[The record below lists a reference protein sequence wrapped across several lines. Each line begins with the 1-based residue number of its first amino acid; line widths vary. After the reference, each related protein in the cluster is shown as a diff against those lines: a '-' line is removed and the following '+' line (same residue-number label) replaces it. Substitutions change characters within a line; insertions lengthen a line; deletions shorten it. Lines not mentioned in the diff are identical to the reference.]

1 MILFVLRG
9 LVLVLITAVSVLF
22 LTTNQEQGGISFG
35 QFSLMLAITLGLA
48 GLVIAAD
55 AFSPK
60 KKLSAISGVF
70 IGLIVGLIVLLPL
83 AYVVD
88 LVGALSRP
96 ADPPAELIYEKALEQ
111 VNQRRD
117 AVQAGT
123 EPGDDGDPEE
133 EPGES
138 DAPDAAG
145 GSDTSAV
152 SPDEQARALI
162 DANLR
167 AIAEAEAAIQSQQNL
182 LLGVKVVLGVITCYF
197 CISLVLQTKDDFRFI
212 IPYVEFAKQIRGNRP
227 AILDTSVI
235 IDGRILDVID
245 TQVMQ
250 GVVIVPRFVL
260 DELQLIADSADKL
273 KRARGRRGL
282 EVLQKLQAS
291 TIVEVHIEERDAE
304 GINVDQKLIDL
315 AHQMQGRVMTNDFN
329 LNKIASLRGVDVINI
344 NDLAKALRP
353 VVLPGEHM
361 TVKLIKPGE
370 SPTQG
375 VGYLEDGTMVVVENG
390 RSHLD
395 HNVDLIVTSTL
406 QTSAGRMI
414 FGRFAHE
421 EDEAGP
427 RNANDPKP
435 EPEDKPKDTT
445 QASDASDANNA
456 SGPYPPQGPRKGGNS
471 SRRNPRRG

>member
-9 LVLVLITAVSVLF
+9 LVLVIITAISVLY
-22 LTTNQEQGGISFG
+22 LLTNQEQGGISFN
-35 QFSLMLAITLGLA
+35 QFLLLLAVTLGLA
-48 GLVIAAD
+48 GIVIAAD
-55 AFSPK
+55 AMTPK

-70 IGLIVGLIVLLPL
+70 IGLMVGLIVLLPL

-88 LVGALSRP
+88 LVGVLSRP
-96 ADPPAELIYEKALEQ
+96 ADPPIELTYQQAELQAQTAL
-111 VNQRRD
+111 R
-117 AVQAGT
+117 ASF
-123 EPGDDGDPEE
+123 PEE
-133 EPGES
+133 LEIDRQSMRGVE
-138 DAPDAAG
+138 
-145 GSDTSAV
+145 
-152 SPDEQARALI
+152 EEARKLI
-162 DANLR
+162 DANR
-167 AIAEAEAAIQSQQNL
+167 AARADAIETIQTQQNL
-182 LLGVKVVLGVITCYF
+182 LLGVKILLGVITCYF

-212 IPYVEFAKQIRGNRP
+212 IPYVEFTKQIRGNRP

-235 IDGRILDVID
+235 VDGRILDIIE

-250 GVVIVPRFVL
+250 GIVIVPRFVL
-260 DELQLIADSADKL
+260 DELQVIADSSDKL

-282 EVLQKLQAS
+282 EVLQKLQALAS
-291 TIVEVHIEERDAE
+291 VEVHIEERDAE

-329 LNKIASLRGVDVINI
+329 LNKIAELRGVDVINI

-361 TVKLIKPGE
+361 TVKLVKPGE

-375 VGYLEDGTMVVVENG
+375 VGYLDDGTMVVVENG

-395 HNVDLIVTSTL
+395 HDVDLVVTSTL

-414 FGRFAHE
+414 FGKFARE
-421 EDEAGP
+421 EDA
-427 RNANDPKP
+427 ANPPPSTKAPTPAAAASTKSDDPN
-435 EPEDKPKDTT
+435 
-445 QASDASDANNA
+445 QA
-456 SGPYPPQGPRKGGNS
+456 SGPYPPQGVRKSGNQ

>member
-9 LVLVLITAVSVLF
+9 LVLVIITAISVGYL
-22 LTTNQEQGGISFG
+22 LTNQEQGGFTFP
-35 QFSLMLAITLGLA
+35 QFALMLAITLGLA

-83 AYVVD
+83 VYVVD
-88 LVGALSRP
+88 LVGVLTRP
-96 ADPPAELIYEKALEQ
+96 ADPPAVMSYEEALEQ
-111 VNQRRD
+111 IGDRRD
-117 AVQAGT
+117 AT
-123 EPGDDGDPEE
+123 NPPSEPRDEDAPVIGPEE
-133 EPGES
+133 EARLMVQALQSEY
-138 DAPDAAG
+138 DQ
-145 GSDTSAV
+145 AV
-152 SPDEQARALI
+152 ASIQA
-162 DANLR
+162 
-167 AIAEAEAAIQSQQNL
+167 QTNL
-182 LLGVKVVLGVITCYF
+182 LLGVKVVLGVISCYF

-227 AILDTSVI
+227 VILDTSVI
-235 IDGRILDVID
+235 VDGRVLDIIE

-260 DELQLIADSADKL
+260 DELQLIADSGDKM

-291 TIVEVHIEERDAE
+291 TVVEVHVEDRDAE

-329 LNKIASLRGVDVINI
+329 LNKIAGLRGVDVINI

-361 TVKLIKPGE
+361 TVKLVKPGE

-390 RSHLD
+390 RAHLD
-395 HNVDLIVTSTL
+395 HNVDLVVTSTL

-414 FGRFAHE
+414 FGKFAHE
-421 EDEAGP
+421 EDEEQPGDPAQDSNQP
-427 RNANDPKP
+427 AAAQDNPPAQANAD
-435 EPEDKPKDTT
+435 E
-445 QASDASDANNA
+445 ANQA
-456 SGPYPPQGPRKGGNS
+456 SGPYPPQGSRKGTGG

>member
-55 AFSPK
+55 ALSPK

-96 ADPPAELIYEKALEQ
+96 ADPPAQLSYEQALEQ
-111 VNQRRD
+111 VNQSRGPID
-117 AVQAGT
+117 EQDPPAV
-123 EPGDDGDPEE
+123 DG
-133 EPGES
+133 PGE
-138 DAPDAAG
+138 DAEPDAATA
-145 GSDTSAV
+145 SR
-152 SPDEQARALI
+152 DEQARAML
-162 DANLR
+162 DANRR
-167 AIAEAEAAIQSQQNL
+167 AIEEAEAAIQSQRNL

-250 GVVIVPRFVL
+250 GVIIVPRFVL
-260 DELQLIADSADKL
+260 DELQLIADSNDKL

-291 TIVEVHIEERDAE
+291 TIVEVHIEEREAE

-395 HNVDLIVTSTL
+395 HHVDLVVTSTL

-427 RNANDPKP
+427 RGGNESKP
-435 EPEDKPKDTT
+435 PTDDKPADTT
-445 QASDASDANNA
+445 RTANADNPDQS
-456 SGPYPPQGPRKGGNS
+456 SGPYPPQNPRKGGNG

>member
-9 LVLVLITAVSVLF
+9 LVLVIITAISVLY
-22 LTTNQEQGGISFG
+22 LLTNQEQGGISFRE
-35 QFSLMLAITLGLA
+35 FLLLLAITLGLA
-48 GLVIAAD
+48 GVVIAAD
-55 AFSPK
+55 AFTPK

-70 IGLIVGLIVLLPL
+70 IGLMVGLVVLLPL

-88 LVGALSRP
+88 LVGVLSRP
-96 ADPPAELIYEKALEQ
+96 ADPPA
-111 VNQRRD
+111 
-117 AVQAGT
+117 AVT
-123 EPGDDGDPEE
+123 F
-133 EPGES
+133 
-138 DAPDAAG
+138 
-145 GSDTSAV
+145 
-152 SPDEQARALI
+152 EQAKEEALDSINALI
-162 DANLR
+162 VDGELDELDQADIDSMVAEDAKRRVEQSQLFR
-167 AIAEAEAAIQSQQNL
+167 SEALAKIQTQQNL
-182 LLGVKVVLGVITCYF
+182 LLGVKILLGVITCYF

-212 IPYVEFAKQIRGNRP
+212 IPYVEFTKQIRGNRP

-235 IDGRILDVID
+235 VDGRILDIIG

-250 GVVIVPRFVL
+250 GVIIVPRFVL

-282 EVLQKLQAS
+282 EVLQKLQALTS
-291 TIVEVHIEERDAE
+291 VEVHIEERDAE

-329 LNKIASLRGVDVINI
+329 LNKIAELRGVDVINI

-361 TVKLIKPGE
+361 TVKLVKPGE

-375 VGYLEDGTMVVVENG
+375 VGYLDDGTMVVVEDG
-390 RSHLD
+390 RTHLD
-395 HNVDLIVTSTL
+395 HDVDLVVTSTL

-414 FGRFAHE
+414 FGKFARE
-421 EDEAGP
+421 EDA
-427 RNANDPKP
+427 ANPPAPTPPQDPP
-435 EPEDKPKDTT
+435 APD
-445 QASDASDANNA
+445 SDPNQA
-456 SGPYPPQGPRKGGNS
+456 SGPYPPQGSRKTGSG

>member
-9 LVLVLITAVSVLF
+9 LVLVVITGISALY
-22 LTTNQEQGGISFG
+22 LLANQEQGGFDEQDFG
-35 QFSLMLAITLGLA
+35 MLLAITLALA
-48 GLVIAAD
+48 GIVIAAD
-55 AFSPK
+55 AFTPK

-70 IGLIVGLIVLLPL
+70 IGLIVGLVVLLPL

-88 LVGALSRP
+88 LVGALTRP
-96 ADPPAELIYEKALEQ
+96 AEPPIELAYEDAYKQAVEGLSAEDLTPELFSQMASDKAKIAVEG
-111 VNQRRD
+111 RRI
-117 AVQAGT
+117 
-123 EPGDDGDPEE
+123 E
-133 EPGES
+133 
-138 DAPDAAG
+138 
-145 GSDTSAV
+145 
-152 SPDEQARALI
+152 RAEAL
-162 DANLR
+162 ANL
-167 AIAEAEAAIQSQQNL
+167 QTQQNL
-182 LLGVKVVLGVITCYF
+182 LLGVKIILGVITCYF

-235 IDGRILDVID
+235 VDGRILDIIE

-260 DELQLIADSADKL
+260 DELQLIADSSDKL

-282 EVLQKLQAS
+282 DILQKLQAKTS
-291 TIVEVHIEERDAE
+291 VEVHIEERDAE

-329 LNKIASLRGVDVINI
+329 LNKIAELRGVDVINI

-361 TVKLIKPGE
+361 TVKLVKPGE

-375 VGYLEDGTMVVVENG
+375 VGYLDDGTMVVVEEG
-390 RSHLD
+390 RGHLD
-395 HNVDLIVTSTL
+395 HNVDLVVTSTL

-414 FGRFAHE
+414 FGKFARE
-421 EDEAGP
+421 EDA
-427 RNANDPKP
+427 ANPPASAPAP
-435 EPEDKPKDTT
+435 EPTATPAAKAEDPS
-445 QASDASDANNA
+445 QA
-456 SGPYPPQGPRKGGNS
+456 SGPYPPQGARKS
-471 SRRNPRRG
+471 SLSRRNPRRG

>member
-9 LVLVLITAVSVLF
+9 LVLVIITAISVLY
-22 LTTNQEQGGISFG
+22 LLANQQQGGFTYD
-35 QFSLMLAITLGLA
+35 QFLLMLVITLGLA
-48 GLVIAAD
+48 ALAIAAD
-55 AFSPK
+55 ALTPK

-70 IGLIVGLIVLLPL
+70 IGLMVGLIVLLPL

-88 LVGALSRP
+88 LVGVLTSP
-96 ADPPAELIYEKALEQ
+96 ASPPAVLSEDQALQQAELSIKTAIPEGQDITPQLLQGIQEESLILLENNRMQRDIAL
-111 VNQRRD
+111 D
-117 AVQAGT
+117 
-123 EPGDDGDPEE
+123 
-133 EPGES
+133 
-138 DAPDAAG
+138 
-145 GSDTSAV
+145 
-152 SPDEQARALI
+152 
-162 DANLR
+162 
-167 AIAEAEAAIQSQQNL
+167 AIQTQQNL
-182 LLGVKVVLGVITCYF
+182 LLGVKVILGVITCYF

-235 IDGRILDVID
+235 VDGRILDIIE

-250 GVVIVPRFVL
+250 GVIIVPRFVL

-282 EVLQKLQAS
+282 EVLQKLQALTS
-291 TIVEVHIEERDAE
+291 IEIHIEERDAE

-329 LNKIASLRGVDVINI
+329 LNKIAELRGVDVINI
-344 NDLAKALRP
+344 NDLAKALKP

-361 TVKLIKPGE
+361 TVKLVKAGE

-395 HNVDLIVTSTL
+395 HLVDLVVTSTL

-421 EDEAGP
+421 EDNDGP
-427 RNANDPKP
+427 RSPKP
-435 EPEDKPKDTT
+435 SGDDPQGQQPNPEA
-445 QASDASDANNA
+445 QASAEDANQA
-456 SGPYPPQGPRKGGNS
+456 SGPYPPEGVRKPGNG